1 MANVSMVQ
9 VVGEPVVGQ
18 PVDVSPVDRLRKR
31 LDDPAVAASLDSLL
45 DHADLIAILVAGLD
59 GLVRRGDEI
68 SESLASA
75 VDELR
80 GPASSLSSIP
90 GLDQVKN
97 EFRGIDVGA
106 LAVSLAGLSK
116 ALVDATPAMNT
127 LLRSPLVDPQSAE
140 VLAELGHALV
150 EGKAAAEADPG
161 GPKGLFGL
169 WRVSKDTDIN
179 RGLGFLIQVARAF
192 GKRLPQ

>member
-1 MANVSMVQ
+1 MANVSLV
-9 VVGEPVVGQ
+9 EVVGQ
-18 PVDVSPVDRLRKR
+18 DQAPSPVDTLRKR
-31 LDDPAVAASLDSLL
+31 LDDPEVAASLNSLL

-68 SESLASA
+68 SESVASA

-80 GPASSLSSIP
+80 GQSASLTSAIP
-90 GLDQVKN
+90 GLAEARN
-97 EFRGIDVGA
+97 ELRGIDVA
-106 LAVSLAGLSK
+106 AVAANLAALSK

-127 LLRSPLVDPQSAE
+127 VLRSPLVDQQSAD
-140 VLAELGHALV
+140 VLAELGHALI

-169 WRVSKDTDIN
+169 WRVSKDKDIN

-192 GKRLPQ
+192 GRRLSE